1 MFEMKASDCC
11 RLILKLNFNFKI
23 DPEVRRGIIGL
34 LLMLAVIFCFSAP
47 AVAGTMEENEVTAK
61 LREFEERLQRLEKQ
75 HRSQEKRASNSQ
87 AQSAATLEVQEL
99 RRQLDILAAEVEKL
113 RSGEQEIEVSE
124 EKAKSLGVGPS
135 AASVYRKTQGVSI
148 AGYGEM
154 LYENFD
160 DENEGGNAVEKHS
173 RLDFVRNILYAG
185 YRFDE
190 KFLFNSEIE
199 FEHAATDKEGSVSV
213 EFAYLDYL
221 AADYLTLRAG
231 LLLVPM
237 GLTNEFH
244 EPNVFLGARRPE
256 TETRIIP
263 STWRENGFGV
273 VGSAG
278 IFNYRAYLINGLNAT
293 GFSSNGLRGGRQ
305 KGSKTKASDLAF
317 VGRLDVAPTPG
328 VFFGGSLYRGGSGQ
342 DQFKV
347 NGKNLNVNTTIGELH
362 AQVQLRGF
370 DIRALY
376 ARAAVDDVAELNR
389 ALGLGKKSVGET
401 MQGGYVQIGY
411 NLLSQFHETIGLSPY
426 YRFEKLNT
434 QDEVPQGFSAD
445 PARDRTFHTLGF
457 EFRPI
462 FNIVVKTDYLWIRNE
477 AKTGLNQFNVA
488 LGYAF

>member
-1 MFEMKASDCC
+1 MKGRDFYSPT
-11 RLILKLNFNFKI
+11 LKLTFNFKI
-23 DPEVRRGIIGL
+23 DPEVLHGIIGL
-34 LLMLAVIFCFSAP
+34 VLMLAATFCFSAP

-61 LREFEERLQRLEKQ
+61 LGEFEERLKRLEEQ
-75 HRSQEKRASNSQ
+75 QRSQEKEASNSQ
-87 AQSAATLEVQEL
+87 ARSTATLEVQEL

-113 RSGEQEIEVSE
+113 RSGEQQIEVSE

-154 LYENFD
+154 LYENFAD
-160 DENEGGNAVEKHS
+160 KNERKDVTGKS
-173 RLDFVRNILYAG
+173 SQLDFVRMILYAG
-185 YRFDE
+185 YRFND
-190 KFLFNSEIE
+190 KFLFNSEVE
-199 FEHAATDKEGSVSV
+199 FEHASTSKEGSASV

-221 AADYLTLRAG
+221 ATDYLALRAG

-244 EPNVFLGARRPE
+244 EPNVFLGAHRPE

-278 IFNYRAYLINGLNAT
+278 IFNYRAYLINGLNAG

-342 DQFKV
+342 DQFNV
-347 NGKNLNVNTTIGELH
+347 NGKNLDVNTTIGELH
-362 AQVQLRGF
+362 VQLQLRGF
-370 DIRALY
+370 DLRTLY
-376 ARAAVDDVAELNR
+376 ARAAVDDVAELNQ
-389 ALGLGKKSVGET
+389 ALGLGGKKSVGEA

-426 YRFEKLNT
+426 YRFEKVNT
-434 QDEVPQGFSAD
+434 QDELPQGFFAD

-462 FNIVVKTDYLWIRNE
+462 FNIVLKTDYLWIRNE
-477 AKTGLNQFNVA
+477 AKSGLNQFNMA
-488 LGYAF
+488 LGYTF